1 MYTPALKTPDSFF
14 GNSLQQVKSIILWND
29 LYIKTLKDMSIFH
42 PYDTMTFVHKLIP
55 LQFPSTASFEIL
67 ALNSYCN
74 TVNVSAVYQMPSA
87 KIRICL
93 IKQKPKGTRRECA
106 VPDNSPARSSVDVPR
121 Q

>member
-1 MYTPALKTPDSFF
+1 MKAQMYAPALKIPDSFF

-29 LYIKTLKDMSIFH
+29 LYVKTLKDMSIFH
-42 PYDTMTFVHKLIP
+42 PYNTMTFVYKLIP
-55 LQFPSTASFEIL
+55 LEFPSTAFFEIL

-74 TVNVSAVYQMPSA
+74 TVNVSAVYQMPSV

-93 IKQKPKGTRRECA
+93 IKQKPKETCRECA
-106 VPDNSPARSSVDVPR
+106 VPW